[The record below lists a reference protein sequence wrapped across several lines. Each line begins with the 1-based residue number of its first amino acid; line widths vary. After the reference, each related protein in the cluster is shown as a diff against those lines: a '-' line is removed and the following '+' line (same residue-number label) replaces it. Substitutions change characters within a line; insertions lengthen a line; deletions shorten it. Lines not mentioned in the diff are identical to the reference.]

1 MGTLLIWIIV
11 IFLLYKFWQ
20 LGHWFLFVNVDE
32 KGQEH
37 IFWHVEL
44 CKDEH
49 FEFTFDDAH
58 EHH

>member
-1 MGTLLIWIIV
+1 M
-11 IFLLYKFWQ
+11 FM
-20 LGHWFLFVNVDE
+20 
-32 KGQEH
+32 
-37 IFWHVEL
+37 HVEL